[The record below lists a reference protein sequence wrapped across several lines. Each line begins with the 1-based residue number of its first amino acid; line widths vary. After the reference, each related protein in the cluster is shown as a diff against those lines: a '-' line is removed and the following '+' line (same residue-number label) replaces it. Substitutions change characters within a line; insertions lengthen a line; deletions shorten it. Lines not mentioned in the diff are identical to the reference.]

1 MVVCLCSAVCW
12 GAVLSAAN
20 GGVAVLVAVQVL
32 QATGTQGIY
41 DSVAGKQN
49 SVISFANTAN
59 RIRNEFFR

>member
-1 MVVCLCSAVCW
+1 MV
-12 GAVLSAAN
+12 
-20 GGVAVLVAVQVL
+20 VQVL

-41 DSVAGKQN
+41 DQVAGKQN